1 MSQDPTYEE
10 LLKHAA
16 SLEKRVK
23 QLERMMADRE
33 KNAEKLKTKFLT
45 NISQEIRTPM
55 NAILGFSSLM
65 NDSQLPGEKRE
76 EYMDHINQSSAKLL
90 HLIEAM
96 IDVSLME
103 SGQLQIRQE
112 ECRINQLLSD
122 IYHYFNVDRHRRAR
136 NSIALLLNLD
146 SHGEEFTVITDYL
159 RLHQVLTNLLN
170 NAFKY
175 TNKGII
181 EFGYNLDHDNK
192 RIEFYISNSG
202 DSTLRLQAELLFRSH
217 ERIDFN
223 RDERIDSD
231 VRLGLTLSKGIIK
244 LLGGSIWIESNVFN
258 GSTFKISI
266 PYNRAK
272 KDVGSKTIHPY
283 TSKLFIAVP

>member
-1 MSQDPTYEE
+1 VSQDPTYEE

-90 HLIEAM
+90 HLIEAI

-283 TSKLFIAVP
+283 TSKLFIA